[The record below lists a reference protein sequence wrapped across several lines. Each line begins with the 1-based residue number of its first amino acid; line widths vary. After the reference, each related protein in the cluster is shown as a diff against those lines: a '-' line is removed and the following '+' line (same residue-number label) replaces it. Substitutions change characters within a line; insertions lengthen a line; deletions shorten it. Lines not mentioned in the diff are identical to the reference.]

1 MSTLQALLVA
11 VSLPPSPHQR
21 QASSLVSQLPL
32 KRTSE
37 FCRSCHGSGSSNA
50 VMVCMVSLAN
60 GGLLKREFASDLR
73 IGQTKRVVDDNAGLL
88 CRLTKFAVSS
98 LGFEDIPAAV
108 KYLSDA
114 LKLLTQPS

>member
-11 VSLPPSPHQR
+11 VGLSPSPHQR
-21 QASSLVSQLPL
+21 QASSLVSQLSL
-32 KRTSE
+32 RHTSE
-37 FCRSCHGSGSSNA
+37 FCQSCHGFGSFHA
-50 VMVCMVSLAN
+50 AMVCMVRL
-60 GGLLKREFASDLR
+60 GHWGLVKGEFASDLR
-73 IGQTKRVVDDNAGLL
+73 MGQTKRVVDDNADLL

-108 KYLSDA
+108 KYLTDA